1 MRPELPSGV
10 ARRSWSWVFLVA
22 LGPGCAGD
30 PPAAGDTGG
39 STGVPEGTE
48 AGEGTTGAE
57 TSLPQTGDPGST
69 GGGSSGEPTSGGL
82 PDYSDSPCWG
92 EAGQTVVYDGVT
104 HQTHTVQGT
113 CRAEGDRTLVY
124 VQDELWEVGVD
135 QQAVNRFMHRFE
147 IFTPDTSW
155 NPEQGVIQNNEAV
168 FGALPEG
175 KVEIFVVDTNG
186 GGDGYLCGWC
196 TTPQLH
202 LDGVILD
209 PLDGD
214 FPVSIAAHESYHLI
228 HRGIDSNEVL
238 WVDESLAEAAMTVN
252 GFFTDTEWLADFL
265 SDPDQNWGPGDPEL
279 GGFNYGAALL
289 WGTLLWERGGP
300 ELMAAITAE
309 PSDDWA
315 GLDAALAQ
323 VGDDKTAWELYQ
335 DLMVAIYLDDPA
347 LGYGFAFFD
356 VEDVAREGDLGG
368 VTMTSGGLL
377 PYGMDFWRFTAEGT
391 FTMSVTGPEPIT
403 ALAVVAT
410 DTVTVT
416 PIATGTA
423 VTVPS
428 GANAFLA
435 LTARATTT
443 YDIVID

>member
-1 MRPELPSGV
+1 MSGC
-10 ARRSWSWVFLVA
+10 
-22 LGPGCAGD
+22 GGE
-30 PPAAGDTGG
+30 PAPADD
-39 STGVPEGTE
+39 S
-48 AGEGTTGAE
+48 AGTTEVASTDDAPGTSSTAE
-57 TSLPQTGDPGST
+57 TSLSTTGEPGSST
-69 GGGSSGEPTSGGL
+69 DEGSSGDPTTGGL

-92 EAGQTVVYDGVT
+92 AAAETVVYDGVT
-104 HQTHTVQGT
+104 HQTHTVQAT
-113 CRAEGDRTLVY
+113 CRAEGERTLVY
-124 VQDELWEVGVD
+124 VQDELWEAGID
-135 QQAVNRFMHRFE
+135 QEAINRFMHRFE
-147 IFTPDTSW
+147 IFTPEGSW
-155 NPEQGVIQNNEAV
+155 NPEAGVIQNNEAV

-196 TTPQLH
+196 TTPSLH
-202 LDGVILD
+202 LDGVVLS

-228 HRGIDSNEVL
+228 HRAIDPSETT

-252 GFFTDTEWLADFL
+252 GFFTDIDWLDDFL
-265 SDPDQNWGPGDPEL
+265 ADPDQNWGPGDPEL

-289 WGTLLWERGGP
+289 WGTFLWERGGP
-300 ELMAAITAE
+300 ELMAAITSE

-315 GLDAALAQ
+315 GLDAALAS

-335 DLMVAIYLDDPA
+335 DLMVAIYLDDPD

-356 VEDVAREGDLGG
+356 VEDVAREGDIAG

-377 PYGMDFWRFTAEGT
+377 PYGMDFWRFTGEGT
-391 FTMSVTGPEPIT
+391 YAITVSGDAPVT

-416 PIATGTA
+416 PLATATE

-428 GANAFLA
+428 GATAFIA
-435 LTARATTT
+435 LTAESSTS
-443 YDIVID
+443 YDIVVD